1 MSGVKYLPT
10 FQEINQNPK
19 LAGTLD
25 VYVSEANAVTVD
37 GVFSHNK
44 WNSIT
49 LTIAKWESHRKTTR
63 ICYYKG
69 LQKFKITQKTCYL
82 IPTLM
87 YMIEND
93 MIPSRIDDIVFHYNE
108 EMYRQ

>member
-1 MSGVKYLPT
+1 MSEVKYLPT

-49 LTIAKWESHRKTTR
+49 LTIAKWESYKKTTR

-69 LQKFKITQKTCYL
+69 LQKFKITKKTCYL
-82 IPTLM
+82 IPKL
-87 YMIEND
+87 IEKVNNNVV
-93 MIPSRIDDIVFHYNE
+93 PASLYPTHF
-108 EMYRQ
+108 